1 MPDNRMSAGFPA
13 AQVQKNIQDYV
24 GGIPSDTTAP
34 ASGSGYYSHN
44 EVVSALSDMQ
54 EATELRYGEELAFDA
69 SKIKKAVLSSI
80 GEKQGGAVTK
90 RVNQVSEK
98 TIDFIKLIFDAIIE
112 DKSITDTIKALLLS
126 LQIPI
131 IKAAMLEP
139 DFFVDDEH
147 PARQLLDKIAEA
159 GVGVS
164 DHKDSMFIEIEAV
177 VKKLLLEYTDN
188 VESFQIAVDELNKL
202 TDKIYEKARAQ
213 EELSKREVKHAHA
226 KNIVLQEIRK
236 VTLGKELPSGIRTLV
251 LKVWPS
257 LMFNHYLKNGK
268 ANDEWVEML
277 MMLDKIID
285 SVQPLST
292 IEDFEELGMSYEDIV
307 QATSDKLKRCRKSR
321 EMIDEVIEDL
331 RATYKKLMETK
342 DLPEKAEIQEEET
355 VNEESEGQKV
365 EISEP
370 EETLDQIAKRKLAML
385 PDDVQPGTWCIIYNG
400 EDKPV
405 RRLKLAVILVQD
417 ATLVFVDH
425 LGNVVIEKDAEVFAD
440 ELERDLS
447 GVIMQHSIFDHALH
461 SALSSI
467 NP

>member
-1 MPDNRMSAGFPA
+1 
-13 AQVQKNIQDYV
+13 VQQNIQDYV
-24 GGIPSDTTAP
+24 GGVPSDTAAP
-34 ASGSGYYSHN
+34 AAGGNYYSHT

-54 EATELRYGEELAFDA
+54 EDTELKYGEELAFDA

-112 DKSITDTIKALLLS
+112 DKSITDTIKTLLLS

-131 IKAAMLEP
+131 IKAAMLDS
-139 DFFVDDEH
+139 DFFIDDEH

-164 DHKDSMFIEIEAV
+164 GHTDTVFAKIEKI
-177 VKKLLLEYTDN
+177 VKKLLNEYTDKI
-188 VESFQIAVDELNKL
+188 ESFQTAVDELNLL
-202 TDKIYEKARAQ
+202 TENIYEQAQEQ
-213 EELSKREVKHAHA
+213 EELSQKEVKHAHA

-236 VTLGKELPSGIRTLV
+236 VTLGKELPTGIRTLV

-285 SVQPLST
+285 SVQPIRSK
-292 IEDFEELGMSYEDIV
+292 EAFEELGMSYEDIV
-307 QATSDKLKRCRKSR
+307 LATQEKLKCCRKSR
-321 EMIDEVIEDL
+321 SIVDQVISDL
-331 RATYKKLMETK
+331 RETYEKLMATKGSPEEIAAQQEIELSKETVT
-342 DLPEKAEIQEEET
+342 EEET
-355 VNEESEGQKV
+355 EAA
-365 EISEP
+365 EP
-370 EETLDQIAKRKLAML
+370 EETLDQMAKRKLAML
-385 PDDVQPGTWCIIYNG
+385 PDEVQAGTWCIIYNG

-405 RRLKLAVILVQD
+405 RRLKLAVLLVQD

-425 LGNVVIEKDAEVFAD
+425 LGNVVIEKDAEVFAN
-440 ELERDLS
+440 ELEQGLS
-447 GVIMQHSIFDHALH
+447 GIIMQHSVFDHALH
-461 SALSSI
+461 SALKTI
-467 NP
+467 NA